1 MASYYYTPNPMNYT
15 DRNQMGYSDSTEQ
28 DYNQRQSAGKPF
40 IYIRNIEKTYFTGDL
55 PYLALKDISLTIDD
69 GKITVILGPSGS
81 GKSTLMNILGGID
94 YCDNGVINVDSEDIS
109 MMNSAQ
115 LTNYRMKKV
124 GFVFQFYNLIPILT
138 VYEHVEVAANLTG
151 NPNENKILKRRRNY
165 REIMNALE
173 AVDMWQMK
181 DRFPKELSGGQ
192 QQRVSIARAIVK
204 KPRMLLC
211 DEPTGALDVEMSI
224 QVMKVLKRL
233 NAEQRTNV
241 IIITHNPVIA
251 EMAHKVITIKNGMIA
266 EERINE
272 NPKSVEMIEW

>member
-15 DRNQMGYSDSTEQ
+15 DRNQMGYSNSTEQ

-124 GFVFQFYNLIPILT
+124 GFVFQFYNLIPNLT
-138 VYEHVEVAANLTG
+138 VYENVEVAANLTG

-251 EMAHKVITIKNGMIA
+251 EMAHKVITIKNGTIA

-272 NPKSVEMIEW
+272 SPKSVEMIEW

>member
-15 DRNQMGYSDSTEQ
+15 DRNQMGYSNSTEQ

-124 GFVFQFYNLIPILT
+124 GFVFQFYNLIPNLT
-138 VYEHVEVAANLTG
+138 VYENVEVAANLTG

>member
-124 GFVFQFYNLIPILT
+124 GFVFQFYNLIPNLT
-138 VYEHVEVAANLTG
+138 VYENVEVAANLTG

-251 EMAHKVITIKNGMIA
+251 EMAHKVITIKNGTIA

>member
-28 DYNQRQSAGKPF
+28 NYNQRQSAGKPF

-124 GFVFQFYNLIPILT
+124 GFVFQFYNLIPNLT
-138 VYEHVEVAANLTG
+138 VYENVEVAANLTG

-224 QVMKVLKRL
+224 QVRKVLKRL

>member
-15 DRNQMGYSDSTEQ
+15 DRNQMGYSNSTEQ

-124 GFVFQFYNLIPILT
+124 GFVFQFYNLIPNLT
-138 VYEHVEVAANLTG
+138 VYENVEVAANLTG

-272 NPKSVEMIEW
+272 SPKSVEMIEW

>member
-15 DRNQMGYSDSTEQ
+15 DRNQMGYSNSTEQ

-124 GFVFQFYNLIPILT
+124 GFVFQFYNLIPNLT
-138 VYEHVEVAANLTG
+138 VYENVEVAANLTG

-251 EMAHKVITIKNGMIA
+251 EMAHKVITIKNGTIA

>member
-1 MASYYYTPNPMNYT
+1 
-15 DRNQMGYSDSTEQ
+15 
-28 DYNQRQSAGKPF
+28 
-40 IYIRNIEKTYFTGDL
+40 
-55 PYLALKDISLTIDD
+55 
-69 GKITVILGPSGS
+69 
-81 GKSTLMNILGGID
+81 
-94 YCDNGVINVDSEDIS
+94 

-124 GFVFQFYNLIPILT
+124 GFVFQFYNLIPNLT
-138 VYEHVEVAANLTG
+138 VYENVEVAANLTG

>member
-1 MASYYYTPNPMNYT
+1 MASYYYTPNLMNYP
-15 DRNQMGYSDSTEQ
+15 DSAYPN
-28 DYNQRQSAGKPF
+28 YNQRQSSGKPF

-69 GKITVILGPSGS
+69 GRITVILGPSGS

-124 GFVFQFYNLIPILT
+124 GFVFQFYNLIPNLT
-138 VYEHVEVAANLTG
+138 VYENVEVAANLTG
-151 NPNENKILKRRRNY
+151 NPNENKFLKRRRNF

-233 NAEQRTNV
+233 NEQQRTNV

>member
-1 MASYYYTPNPMNYT
+1 MASYYYTPNQMNYT

-28 DYNQRQSAGKPF
+28 AYNQRQSAGKPF

-109 MMNSAQ
+109 MMNSVQ

-124 GFVFQFYNLIPILT
+124 GFVFQFYNLIPNLT
-138 VYEHVEVAANLTG
+138 VYENVEVAANLTG

>member
-1 MASYYYTPNPMNYT
+1 MASYYYTPNPMNYP
-15 DRNQMGYSDSTEQ
+15 DRNQIGRHDSTEQ
-28 DYNQRQSAGKPF
+28 NYNQRQSGGKPF

-109 MMNSAQ
+109 MMNSTQ

-124 GFVFQFYNLIPILT
+124 GFVFQFYNLIPNLT
-138 VYEHVEVAANLTG
+138 VYENVEVAANLTG
-151 NPNENKILKRRRNY
+151 NPNENKILKRRRNF

-233 NAEQRTNV
+233 NEQQRTNV

>member
-15 DRNQMGYSDSTEQ
+15 DRNQMGYSNSTEQ
-28 DYNQRQSAGKPF
+28 NYNQRQSAGKPF

-124 GFVFQFYNLIPILT
+124 GFVFQFYNLIPNLT
-138 VYEHVEVAANLTG
+138 VYENVEVAANLTG

-251 EMAHKVITIKNGMIA
+251 EMAHKVITIKNGTIA

>member
-1 MASYYYTPNPMNYT
+1 MASYYYTPNPMNYP
-15 DRNQMGYSDSTEQ
+15 DRNQIGRHDSTEQ
-28 DYNQRQSAGKPF
+28 NYNQRQSGGKPF

-124 GFVFQFYNLIPILT
+124 GFVFQFYNLIPNLT
-138 VYEHVEVAANLTG
+138 VYENVEVAANLTG
-151 NPNENKILKRRRNY
+151 NPNENKILKRRRNF

-233 NAEQRTNV
+233 NEQQRTNV